1 MPHQRPPCKRL
12 LLFVLLIRRTRAR
25 RAYKQPLAVG
35 ECDLPTVGSVRP
47 VFGLIALDDNLGPER
62 DGLLRPATSDHTPVS
77 GRARIFP
84 PPPPDHRP
92 RWARLDHPAFHL
104 AVCRLDVDVDP
115 RVRIDP
121 LH

>member
-35 ECDLPTVGSVRP
+35 ERDLPTVGSVRP
-47 VFGLIALDDNLGPER
+47 VFGLIALDDNLGSER
-62 DGLLRPATSDHTPVS
+62 DGILRPATSDQRS
-77 GRARIFP
+77 RR
-84 PPPPDHRP
+84 
-92 RWARLDHPAFHL
+92 ARLDHPAFHL

-121 LH
+121 LHLGYRSSYTDLLLWV